1 MPFVATSPR
10 PEPECTTSREFDPR
24 RSPDS
29 LFCCL
34 IRVAIARR
42 IGGQWPSGLQPQF
55 GDNAL
60 GDGQLF
66 FDFRNDDVVKFWAE
80 HVVMDAVN
88 DYVDGVFTVRLS
100 FES

>member
-1 MPFVATSPR
+1 M
-10 PEPECTTSREFDPR
+10 
-24 RSPDS
+24 
-29 LFCCL
+29 FCRL

-88 DYVDGVFTVRLS
+88 DYVDGVFTDDPGGYGQEHPSIQVSRNS
-100 FES
+100 H